1 MNKTKIINNLL
12 NKKSKKKAQ
21 EEMVG
26 FALIIII
33 VSVIILILFVFAL
46 RGNGDDNIVES
57 NQAKSFIQSTLH
69 YTTNCANGYIPNY
82 YSIRSLITAC
92 KNNVICADNKDA
104 CEVLEEDL
112 TSILDNSWPVGED
125 RPIKG
130 YKFEILEEVSENQ
143 YEEILIIEK
152 GNLNKTTQIGARETL
167 TNDISIFFTVYM

>member
-1 MNKTKIINNLL
+1 MNRLRFMNNLK
-12 NKKSKKKAQ
+12 NKEKRAQ

-46 RGNGDDNIVES
+46 RGDGDNNVIES

-82 YSIRSLITAC
+82 YSVRSLITAC
-92 KNNVICADNKDA
+92 NNNVVCANGRDS

-112 TSILDNSWPVGED
+112 TSILNSSWPVGEE

-130 YKFEILEEVSENQ
+130 YKFEVLEEIADNQ

-152 GNLNKTTQIGARETL
+152 GNLNKTTQVGAQETL
-167 TNDISIFFTVYM
+167 TNDISIFFIH